1 MNRIEKRF
9 EELKKQGRKAF
20 IPFITA
26 GDPDL
31 ITTRALVLELE
42 KRGADIIE
50 LGIPFSDPIAEGLVI
65 QKSSQ
70 RALEEGASLLK
81 ILDLVKELRHQT
93 EIPLV
98 LMGYYNP
105 IFKFGEKKFIEKTS
119 HTGVDGLIIV
129 DLPPEEAHFLLK
141 ETEKNN
147 LDIIFLLTPVSSEER
162 IKLVCEHS
170 RGFIY
175 CVAYAGITGDEKR
188 KDKNLKD
195 LVDKVHFLTSTPV
208 GIGFGISSPSAAKKT
223 ASLVE
228 VVVVGSAIIK
238 KIEKYKD
245 EKNLVKEVGAF
256 AESLARAIK
265 GDRHG

>member
-9 EELKKQGRKAF
+9 EELKKQGKKAF

-31 ITTRALVLELE
+31 VKTKALVLELE

-50 LGIPFSDPIAEGLVI
+50 LGIPFSDPIAEGPVI
-65 QKSSQ
+65 QRSSQ
-70 RALEEGASLLK
+70 RALEGETSSLK
-81 ILDLVKELRHQT
+81 ILNLVKEMRQET

-105 IFKFGEKKFIEKTS
+105 IFKFGERKFIEKTS
-119 HTGVDGLIIV
+119 RAGVDGLIIV

-162 IKLVCEHS
+162 IKLVCENS

-175 CVAYAGITGDEKR
+175 CVAYTGITGDEKR

-195 LVDKVHFLTSTPV
+195 LVAEVHSLTSTPV
-208 GIGFGISSPSAAKKT
+208 GIGFGISSPLAAKKA
-223 ASLVE
+223 ASLAEIVI
-228 VVVVGSAIIK
+228 VGSAIVK
-238 KIEKYKD
+238 KIEKYKAN
-245 EKNLVKEVGAF
+245 KNLVKEVGAF
-256 AESLARAIK
+256 AESLIRTVK
-265 GDRHG
+265 K

>member
-9 EELKKQGRKAF
+9 EELKKQGKKAF

-31 ITTRALVLELE
+31 ATTRALVLELE

-50 LGIPFSDPIAEGLVI
+50 LGIPFSDPIAEGPVI
-65 QKSSQ
+65 QRSSQ
-70 RALEEGASLLK
+70 RALEGGTSSLK
-81 ILDLVKELRHQT
+81 ILDLVRELRRET

-105 IFKFGEKKFIEKTS
+105 IFKFGERKFIEKTFQA
-119 HTGVDGLIIV
+119 GVDGLIIV

-162 IKLVCEHS
+162 IKLVCENS

-175 CVAYAGITGDEKR
+175 CVAYTGITGDEKR

-195 LVDKVHFLTSTPV
+195 LVAKVHSLTSTPV
-208 GIGFGISSPSAAKKT
+208 GIGFGISSPLEAKKT
-223 ASLVE
+223 ASLAEIVI
-228 VVVVGSAIIK
+228 VGSAIVK

-245 EKNLVKEVGAF
+245 NKNLVKEVGVF
-256 AESLARAIK
+256 AESLARAVK
-265 GDRHG
+265 E